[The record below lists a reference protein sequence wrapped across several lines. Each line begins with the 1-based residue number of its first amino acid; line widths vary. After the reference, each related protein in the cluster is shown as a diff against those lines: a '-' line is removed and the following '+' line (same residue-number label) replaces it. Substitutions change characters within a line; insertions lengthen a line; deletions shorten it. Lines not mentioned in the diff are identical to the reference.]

1 MGKQLIKKTLTKTIL
16 MPKQK
21 NIAQKVEAAQASK
34 GKSSLKPKSKL
45 AGSKIDSKAAK
56 AQPLGNKKT
65 APAAGGVKEKARRWR
80 PGTVALREIKRYQK
94 ATHMLLHVPHSIDWY
109 D

>member
-1 MGKQLIKKTLTKTIL
+1 

-21 NIAQKVEAAQASK
+21 NIAQKVEAAQLSK
-34 GKSSLKPKSKL
+34 GKSSIKPKSKL

-65 APAAGGVKEKARRWR
+65 APAAGGVKEKAARRWR

-94 ATHMLLHVPHSIDWY
+94 ETRMLLPRAPFQRLVR
-109 D
+109 